1 MCAESVELLSSKQA
15 LVSRK
20 SPFPSR
26 ELDLTQA
33 FSPDFPAADRRE
45 IAPRSC
51 RDCAEIAP
59 RLNIESNA
67 TQRGVCFGRAPQN
80 PERLLI
86 SQIRS
91 FREINSLLNLPGK
104 LLSLDIQKLVKKHK
118 NDQRIPRAQNV

>member
-1 MCAESVELLSSKQA
+1 MSSVTRVPA
-15 LVSRK
+15 VSC
-20 SPFPSR
+20 
-26 ELDLTQA
+26 LDYDVT
-33 FSPDFPAADRRE
+33 
-45 IAPRSC
+45 
-51 RDCAEIAP
+51 

-67 TQRGVCFGRAPQN
+67 SQRGVCFGRAPQN